1 MQQRYKG
8 EVVVKALYTDRG
20 LVFCHGKYGLCPFSK
35 IVSVSRTFRVCAS
48 RMVFLTPGTS
58 TLCWESPVGVLKGP
72 CFTQCL
78 HPLQIF
84 RMFKVLIEKQF
95 LREGFSFSSWPG
107 AWCRIYAYKFL
118 ITKLRDCSVHAYAE
132 YIRSRCLSPLIEKL
146 LCMWF
151 G

>member
-1 MQQRYKG
+1 
-8 EVVVKALYTDRG
+8 
-20 LVFCHGKYGLCPFSK
+20 
-35 IVSVSRTFRVCAS
+35 
-48 RMVFLTPGTS
+48 MVFLTPGTS
-58 TLCWESPVGVLKGP
+58 TLCWESPVGVLKGL
-72 CFTQCL
+72 CFTHCL

-95 LREGFSFSSWPG
+95 LREGFSFSNWPG

-132 YIRSRCLSPLIEKL
+132 YIRSCCLSPLIEKL

-151 G
+151 GQEEEKEGQMCVVVFSRFVFWFVLKLDLVSLYVFLVTIMRNAVLRIL